1 MTEFPKIGI
10 EQFIVLGIG
19 VAIAVIVPIMIAVIW
34 TIRKHEKFTTVL
46 IGAVTFV
53 LFALILEKTIQNALV
68 FPTAMGL
75 PDHAA
80 SQFIN
85 ARPILWAIV
94 LGLFPGVFEETG
106 RFVAFKTLLR
116 NRRNR
121 ETSISYGIGHGGIE
135 VILVLGINY
144 ITYMVY
150 GVMINE
156 GVFQGIIDQVAEQ
169 VPFQAD
175 GMRALPEQ
183 LAAFGFADIGAGM
196 FDRVF
201 AFLFHVGASI
211 LVFYAARDKGRLWL
225 YPLAILLHTAL
236 DSLAGL
242 TMANVIQLS
251 TPVLEAIVVAFGL
264 LTFLGAY
271 LLLYKKDENKN
282 SGHSHERYEY
292 VIKRAENDAPVR

>member
-1 MTEFPKIGI
+1 MTEFATVGR
-10 EQFIVLGIG
+10 EQFIALGLGVLLAVIIPI
-19 VAIAVIVPIMIAVIW
+19 AIALIW
-34 TIRKHEKFTTVL
+34 KFWKHEKFTTILV
-46 IGAVTFV
+46 GAATFV

-68 FPTAMGL
+68 FPTTMGL

-85 ARPILWAIV
+85 TRPILWALV

-106 RFVAFKTLLR
+106 RFMAFKTVLR

-144 ITYMVY
+144 IVY
-150 GVMINE
+150 IVYAVMINT
-156 GVFQGIIDQVAEQ
+156 GTFQGIIDQVAEQ
-169 VPFQAD
+169 APFQEEAI
-175 GMRALPEQ
+175 RALADQ
-183 LAAFGFADIGAGM
+183 LAVFSFADIGTGM
-196 FDRVF
+196 FERVF

-211 LVFYAARDKGRLWL
+211 LVFYAARDKGRFWL

-242 TMANVIQLS
+242 NMAKVVQLS
-251 TPVLEAIVVAFGL
+251 APELEAMVVAFGL

-271 LLLYKKDENKN
+271 FLLYKKDKIAADN
-282 SGHSHERYEY
+282 
-292 VIKRAENDAPVR
+292 

>member
-1 MTEFPKIGI
+1 MTEFATVGR
-10 EQFIVLGIG
+10 EQFIALGLGVLLAVIIPI
-19 VAIAVIVPIMIAVIW
+19 AIALIW
-34 TIRKHEKFTTVL
+34 KFWKHEKFTTILV
-46 IGAVTFV
+46 GATTFV

-68 FPTAMGL
+68 FPTTMGL

-85 ARPILWAIV
+85 ARPILWALV

-106 RFVAFKTLLR
+106 RFVAFKTILR

-121 ETSISYGIGHGGIE
+121 ETSISYGIGHSGIE

-144 ITYMVY
+144 IVY
-150 GVMINE
+150 IVYAVMINT
-156 GVFQGIIDQVAEQ
+156 GTFQGIIDQVAEQ
-169 VPFQAD
+169 APFQEEAI
-175 GMRALPEQ
+175 RALADQ
-183 LAAFGFADIGAGM
+183 LAVFSFADIGAGM
-196 FDRVF
+196 FERVF

-211 LVFYAARDKGRLWL
+211 LVFYAARDKGRFWL

-242 TMANVIQLS
+242 NMAKVVQLS
-251 TPVLEAIVVAFGL
+251 APALEAMVVAFGL

-271 LLLYKKDENKN
+271 FLLYKKDKIAADN
-282 SGHSHERYEY
+282 
-292 VIKRAENDAPVR
+292 

>member
-1 MTEFPKIGI
+1 MTEFNTVGR
-10 EQFIVLGIG
+10 EQFIALGLG
-19 VAIAVIVPIMIAVIW
+19 ALLAVIIPIVIALIW
-34 TIRKHEKFTTVL
+34 KFWKREKITTILV
-46 IGAVTFV
+46 GAATFV
-53 LFALILEKTIQNALV
+53 LFALIIEKTIQNALV
-68 FPTAMGL
+68 FPTTMGL

-106 RFVAFKTLLR
+106 RLVAFKTILR

-144 ITYMVY
+144 ITYIVY
-150 GVMINE
+150 GFMINA
-156 GVFQGIIDQVAEQ
+156 GIFQGVIDQVAEQ
-169 VPFQAD
+169 APFQLDA
-175 GMRALPEQ
+175 MRALADQ
-183 LAAFGFADIGAGM
+183 LAVFSFADIGAGM
-196 FDRVF
+196 FERVF

-211 LVFYAARDKGRLWL
+211 LVFYAARDKGRFWL

-242 TMANVIQLS
+242 NMAKVVQLS
-251 TPVLEAIVVAFGL
+251 APALEAIVVAFGL
-264 LTFLGAY
+264 LTFAGAY
-271 LLLYKKDENKN
+271 FLLYRKDR
-282 SGHSHERYEY
+282 HEALTPGNY
-292 VIKRAENDAPVR
+292 VE

>member
-1 MTEFPKIGI
+1 MTEFATVGR
-10 EQFIVLGIG
+10 EQFIALGLGVLLAVIIPI
-19 VAIAVIVPIMIAVIW
+19 AIALIW
-34 TIRKHEKFTTVL
+34 KFWKHEKFTTILV
-46 IGAVTFV
+46 GAVTFV

-68 FPTAMGL
+68 FPTTMGL

-85 ARPILWAIV
+85 ARPILWALV

-106 RFVAFKTLLR
+106 RFMAFKTVLR

-144 ITYMVY
+144 IVY
-150 GVMINE
+150 IVYAVMINT
-156 GVFQGIIDQVAEQ
+156 GTFQGIIDQVAEQ
-169 VPFQAD
+169 APFQEEAI
-175 GMRALPEQ
+175 RALADQ
-183 LAAFGFADIGAGM
+183 LAVFSFADIGTGM
-196 FDRVF
+196 FERVF

-242 TMANVIQLS
+242 NMAKVVQLS
-251 TPVLEAIVVAFGL
+251 APALEAMVVAFGL

-271 LLLYKKDENKN
+271 FLLYKKDKIAADN
-282 SGHSHERYEY
+282 
-292 VIKRAENDAPVR
+292 

>member
-1 MTEFPKIGI
+1 MRRANEMTEFATVGR
-10 EQFIVLGIG
+10 EQFIALGLGVLLAVIIPI
-19 VAIAVIVPIMIAVIW
+19 AIALIW
-34 TIRKHEKFTTVL
+34 KFWKHEKFTTILV
-46 IGAVTFV
+46 GAATFV

-68 FPTAMGL
+68 FPSTMGL

-85 ARPILWAIV
+85 ARPILWALV

-106 RFVAFKTLLR
+106 RFMAFKTVLR

-144 ITYMVY
+144 IVY
-150 GVMINE
+150 IVYAVMINT
-156 GVFQGIIDQVAEQ
+156 GTFQGIIDQVAEQ
-169 VPFQAD
+169 APFQEEAI
-175 GMRALPEQ
+175 RALADQ
-183 LAAFGFADIGAGM
+183 LAVFSFADIGTGM
-196 FDRVF
+196 FERVF

-211 LVFYAARDKGRLWL
+211 LVFYAARDKGRFWL

-242 TMANVIQLS
+242 NMAKVVQLS
-251 TPVLEAIVVAFGL
+251 APALEAMVVAFGL

-271 LLLYKKDENKN
+271 FLLYKKDKIAADN
-282 SGHSHERYEY
+282 
-292 VIKRAENDAPVR
+292 

>member
-1 MTEFPKIGI
+1 MTELTKVGT
-10 EQFIVLGIG
+10 EQFIILGIG
-19 VAIAVIVPIMIAVIW
+19 AAIAIIAPIIVAIIW

-46 IGAVTFV
+46 VGAVTFV
-53 LFALILEKTIQNALV
+53 LFALILEKAIQNALV
-68 FPTAMGL
+68 FPTTMGL

-106 RFVAFKTLLR
+106 RYVAFTTLLR
-116 NRRNR
+116 KRRNR

-135 VILVLGINY
+135 VVLVLGINY
-144 ITYMVY
+144 IVYIVY
-150 GVMINE
+150 GLMINN
-156 GVFQGIIDQVAEQ
+156 GTFQSIIDQVAAQ
-169 VPFQAD
+169 APFQLDA
-175 GMRALPEQ
+175 MRALADQ
-183 LAAFGFADIGAGM
+183 LAVFSSADIGAGM

-251 TPVLEAIVVAFGL
+251 TPVLEAIVVAFGII
-264 LTFLGAY
+264 TFAGAY
-271 LLLYKKDENKN
+271 FLLYKKDIDRI
-282 SGHSHERYEY
+282 S
-292 VIKRAENDAPVR
+292 AQ

>member
-1 MTEFPKIGI
+1 MTEFATVGR
-10 EQFIVLGIG
+10 EQFIALGLGVLLAVIIPI
-19 VAIAVIVPIMIAVIW
+19 AIALIW
-34 TIRKHEKFTTVL
+34 KFWKHEKFTTILV
-46 IGAVTFV
+46 GAATFV

-68 FPTAMGL
+68 FPTTMGL

-85 ARPILWAIV
+85 ARPILWALV

-106 RFVAFKTLLR
+106 RFMAFKTVLR

-144 ITYMVY
+144 IVY
-150 GVMINE
+150 IVYAVMINT
-156 GVFQGIIDQVAEQ
+156 GTFQGIIDQVAEQ
-169 VPFQAD
+169 APFQEEAI
-175 GMRALPEQ
+175 RALADQ
-183 LAAFGFADIGAGM
+183 LAVFSFADIGTGM
-196 FDRVF
+196 FERVF
-201 AFLFHVGASI
+201 AFLFHVGASV
-211 LVFYAARDKGRLWL
+211 LVFYAARDKGRFWL

-242 TMANVIQLS
+242 NMAKVVQLS
-251 TPVLEAIVVAFGL
+251 APALEAMVVAFGL

-271 LLLYKKDENKN
+271 FLLYKKDKIAADN
-282 SGHSHERYEY
+282 
-292 VIKRAENDAPVR
+292 

>member
-1 MTEFPKIGI
+1 MEFTKVGT
-10 EQFIVLGIG
+10 EQFLALGLGAALSVIITLAIVLVWKIKKKE
-19 VAIAVIVPIMIAVIW
+19 P
-34 TIRKHEKFTTVL
+34 FTTILV
-46 IGAVTFV
+46 GAATFV

-68 FPTAMGL
+68 FPTTMGL

-85 ARPILWAIV
+85 ARPVLWALV

-106 RFVAFKTLLR
+106 RFIAFKTVLK

-135 VILVLGINY
+135 VILTLTVTYIIYIAYGI
-144 ITYMVY
+144 
-150 GVMINE
+150 MINS
-156 GVFQGIIDQVAEQ
+156 GSFQTIIDQAAS
-169 VPFQAD
+169 QAPD
-175 GMRALPEQ
+175 QAGAMQALADQ
-183 LAAFGFADIGAGM
+183 LAVISFADIGTSL
-196 FDRVF
+196 FERVF

-242 TMANVIQLS
+242 NMAKVVQLS
-251 TPVLEAIVVAFGL
+251 APELEAIVVAFGV

-271 LLLYKKDENKN
+271 VLLYKKDT
-282 SGHSHERYEY
+282 GA
-292 VIKRAENDAPVR
+292 AENRQFG

>member
-1 MTEFPKIGI
+1 MTEFATVGR
-10 EQFIVLGIG
+10 EQFIALGLGVLLAVIIPI
-19 VAIAVIVPIMIAVIW
+19 AIALIW
-34 TIRKHEKFTTVL
+34 KFWKHEKFTTILV
-46 IGAVTFV
+46 GAATFV

-68 FPTAMGL
+68 FPTTMGL

-85 ARPILWAIV
+85 ARPILWALV

-106 RFVAFKTLLR
+106 RFMAFKTVLR

-144 ITYMVY
+144 IVY
-150 GVMINE
+150 IVYAVMINT
-156 GVFQGIIDQVAEQ
+156 GTFQGIIDQVAEQ
-169 VPFQAD
+169 APFQEEAI
-175 GMRALPEQ
+175 RALADQ
-183 LAAFGFADIGAGM
+183 LAVFSFADIGTSM
-196 FDRVF
+196 FERVF

-211 LVFYAARDKGRLWL
+211 LVFYAARDKGRFWL

-242 TMANVIQLS
+242 NMAKVVQLS
-251 TPVLEAIVVAFGL
+251 ASALEAIVVAFGL

-271 LLLYKKDENKN
+271 FLLYKKDKIAADN
-282 SGHSHERYEY
+282 
-292 VIKRAENDAPVR
+292 

>member
-1 MTEFPKIGI
+1 MTEFATVGR
-10 EQFIVLGIG
+10 EQFIALGLGVLLAVIIPI
-19 VAIAVIVPIMIAVIW
+19 AIALIW
-34 TIRKHEKFTTVL
+34 KFWKHEKFTTILV
-46 IGAVTFV
+46 GAATFV

-68 FPTAMGL
+68 FPTTMGL

-85 ARPILWAIV
+85 ARPILWALV

-106 RFVAFKTLLR
+106 RFMAFKTVLR

-144 ITYMVY
+144 IVY
-150 GVMINE
+150 IVYAVMINT
-156 GVFQGIIDQVAEQ
+156 GTFQGIINQVAEQ
-169 VPFQAD
+169 APFQEEAI
-175 GMRALPEQ
+175 RALADQ
-183 LAAFGFADIGAGM
+183 LAVFSFADIGAGI
-196 FDRVF
+196 FERVF

-242 TMANVIQLS
+242 NMAKVVQLS
-251 TPVLEAIVVAFGL
+251 APALEAMVVAFGL

-271 LLLYKKDENKN
+271 FLLYKKDKIAADN
-282 SGHSHERYEY
+282 
-292 VIKRAENDAPVR
+292 

>member
-1 MTEFPKIGI
+1 MTEFATVGR
-10 EQFIVLGIG
+10 EQFIALGLGVLLAVIIPI
-19 VAIAVIVPIMIAVIW
+19 AIALIW
-34 TIRKHEKFTTVL
+34 KFWKHEKFTTILV
-46 IGAVTFV
+46 GAATFV

-68 FPTAMGL
+68 FPTTMGL

-85 ARPILWAIV
+85 ARPILWALV

-106 RFVAFKTLLR
+106 RFMAFKTVLR

-144 ITYMVY
+144 IVY
-150 GVMINE
+150 IVYAVMINT
-156 GVFQGIIDQVAEQ
+156 GTFQGIIDQVAEQ
-169 VPFQAD
+169 APFQEEAI
-175 GMRALPEQ
+175 RALADQ
-183 LAAFGFADIGAGM
+183 LAVFSFADIGAGI
-196 FDRVF
+196 FERVF

-242 TMANVIQLS
+242 NMAKVVQLS
-251 TPVLEAIVVAFGL
+251 APALEAMVVAFGL

-271 LLLYKKDENKN
+271 FLLYKKDA
-282 SGHSHERYEY
+282 
-292 VIKRAENDAPVR
+292 AEADN

>member
-1 MTEFPKIGI
+1 MALGTGAALSVII
-10 EQFIVLGIG
+10 TLAIVLVWKIKKKE
-19 VAIAVIVPIMIAVIW
+19 P
-34 TIRKHEKFTTVL
+34 FTTILV
-46 IGAVTFV
+46 GAATFV

-68 FPTAMGL
+68 FPTTMGL

-85 ARPILWAIV
+85 ARPVLWALV

-106 RFVAFKTLLR
+106 RFIAFKTVLKK
-116 NRRNR
+116 RRNR

-135 VILVLGINY
+135 VILTLSVTY
-144 ITYMVY
+144 IIYIAY
-150 GVMINE
+150 GMMINS
-156 GVFQGIIDQVAEQ
+156 GSFQTIIDQAAS
-169 VPFQAD
+169 QAPD
-175 GMRALPEQ
+175 QAGAMQALADQ
-183 LAAFGFADIGAGM
+183 LAVISFADIGTSL
-196 FDRVF
+196 FERVF

-242 TMANVIQLS
+242 NMAKVVQLS
-251 TPVLEAIVVAFGL
+251 APELEAIVVALGL

-271 LLLYKKDENKN
+271 VLLYKKDT
-282 SGHSHERYEY
+282 GA
-292 VIKRAENDAPVR
+292 AENRQFG

>member
-1 MTEFPKIGI
+1 MRRANEMTEFATVGR
-10 EQFIVLGIG
+10 EQFIALGLGVLLAVIIPI
-19 VAIAVIVPIMIAVIW
+19 AIALIW
-34 TIRKHEKFTTVL
+34 KFWKHEKFTTILV
-46 IGAVTFV
+46 GAATFV

-68 FPTAMGL
+68 FPTTMGL

-85 ARPILWAIV
+85 ARPILWALV

-106 RFVAFKTLLR
+106 RFMAFKTVLR

-144 ITYMVY
+144 IVY
-150 GVMINE
+150 IVYAVMINT
-156 GVFQGIIDQVAEQ
+156 GTFQGIIDQVAEQ
-169 VPFQAD
+169 APFQEEAI
-175 GMRALPEQ
+175 RALADQ
-183 LAAFGFADIGAGM
+183 LAVFSFADIGTGM
-196 FDRVF
+196 FERVF

-211 LVFYAARDKGRLWL
+211 LVFYAARDKGRFWL

-242 TMANVIQLS
+242 NMAKVVQLS
-251 TPVLEAIVVAFGL
+251 APELEAMVVAFGL

-271 LLLYKKDENKN
+271 FLLYKKDA
-282 SGHSHERYEY
+282 
-292 VIKRAENDAPVR
+292 AEADN

>member
-1 MTEFPKIGI
+1 MALGTGAALSVII
-10 EQFIVLGIG
+10 TLAIVLVWKIKKKE
-19 VAIAVIVPIMIAVIW
+19 P
-34 TIRKHEKFTTVL
+34 FTTILV
-46 IGAVTFV
+46 GAATFV

-68 FPTAMGL
+68 LPTTMGL

-85 ARPILWAIV
+85 ARPVLWALV

-106 RFVAFKTLLR
+106 RFIAFKTVLKK
-116 NRRNR
+116 RRNR

-135 VILVLGINY
+135 VILTLSVTYIIYIAYGI
-144 ITYMVY
+144 
-150 GVMINE
+150 MINS
-156 GVFQGIIDQVAEQ
+156 GSFQTLIDQVASQAPDQ
-169 VPFQAD
+169 VSAMQALAD
-175 GMRALPEQ
+175 Q
-183 LAAFGFADIGAGM
+183 LAVISFADIGTSL
-196 FDRVF
+196 FERVF

-242 TMANVIQLS
+242 NMAKVVQLS
-251 TPVLEAIVVAFGL
+251 APELEAIVVAFGL

-271 LLLYKKDENKN
+271 VLLYKKDT
-282 SGHSHERYEY
+282 GA
-292 VIKRAENDAPVR
+292 AENRQFG

>member
-1 MTEFPKIGI
+1 MRRANEMTEFATVGR
-10 EQFIVLGIG
+10 EQFIALGLGAMLTVIIPI
-19 VAIAVIVPIMIAVIW
+19 AIALIW
-34 TIRKHEKFTTVL
+34 KFWKHEKFTTILV
-46 IGAVTFV
+46 GAATFV

-68 FPTAMGL
+68 FPTTMGL

-85 ARPILWAIV
+85 ARPILWALV

-106 RFVAFKTLLR
+106 RLVAFKTILR

-144 ITYMVY
+144 IVY
-150 GVMINE
+150 IVYAVMINT
-156 GVFQGIIDQVAEQ
+156 GTFQGIIDQVAEQ
-169 VPFQAD
+169 APFQEEAI
-175 GMRALPEQ
+175 RALADQ
-183 LAAFGFADIGAGM
+183 LAVFSFADIGTGM
-196 FDRVF
+196 FERVF

-211 LVFYAARDKGRLWL
+211 LVFYAARDKGRFWL

-242 TMANVIQLS
+242 NMAKVVQLS
-251 TPVLEAIVVAFGL
+251 APALEAMVVAFGL

-271 LLLYKKDENKN
+271 FLLYKKDKIAADN
-282 SGHSHERYEY
+282 
-292 VIKRAENDAPVR
+292 

>member
-1 MTEFPKIGI
+1 MRRANEMTEFATVGR
-10 EQFIVLGIG
+10 EQFIALGLGVLLAVIIPI
-19 VAIAVIVPIMIAVIW
+19 AIALIW
-34 TIRKHEKFTTVL
+34 KFWKHEKFTTILV
-46 IGAVTFV
+46 GAATFV

-68 FPTAMGL
+68 FPTTMGL

-85 ARPILWAIV
+85 ARPILWALV

-106 RFVAFKTLLR
+106 RLVAFKTILR

-121 ETSISYGIGHGGIE
+121 ETSISYGIGHGGFE

-144 ITYMVY
+144 IVY
-150 GVMINE
+150 IVYAVMINT
-156 GVFQGIIDQVAEQ
+156 GTFQGIIDQVAEQ
-169 VPFQAD
+169 APFQEEAI
-175 GMRALPEQ
+175 RALADQ
-183 LAAFGFADIGAGM
+183 LAVFSFADIGTSM
-196 FDRVF
+196 FERVF

-211 LVFYAARDKGRLWL
+211 LVFYAARDKGRFWL

-242 TMANVIQLS
+242 NMAKVVQLS
-251 TPVLEAIVVAFGL
+251 APALEAMVVAFGL

-271 LLLYKKDENKN
+271 FLLYKKDKIAADN
-282 SGHSHERYEY
+282 
-292 VIKRAENDAPVR
+292 

>member
-1 MTEFPKIGI
+1 MTEFATVGR
-10 EQFIVLGIG
+10 EQFIALGLGVLLAVIIPI
-19 VAIAVIVPIMIAVIW
+19 AIALIW
-34 TIRKHEKFTTVL
+34 KFWKHEKFTTILV
-46 IGAVTFV
+46 GAATFV

-68 FPTAMGL
+68 FPTTMGL

-85 ARPILWAIV
+85 ARPILWALV

-106 RFVAFKTLLR
+106 RLVAFKTILR

-121 ETSISYGIGHGGIE
+121 ETSISYGIGHGGFE

-144 ITYMVY
+144 IVY
-150 GVMINE
+150 IVYAVMINT
-156 GVFQGIIDQVAEQ
+156 GTFQGIIDQVAEQ
-169 VPFQAD
+169 APFQEEAI
-175 GMRALPEQ
+175 RALADQ
-183 LAAFGFADIGAGM
+183 LAVFSFADIGTSM
-196 FDRVF
+196 FERVF

-211 LVFYAARDKGRLWL
+211 LVFYAARDKGRFWL

-242 TMANVIQLS
+242 NMAKVVQLS
-251 TPVLEAIVVAFGL
+251 APALEAMVVAFGL

-271 LLLYKKDENKN
+271 FLLYKKDKIAADN
-282 SGHSHERYEY
+282 
-292 VIKRAENDAPVR
+292 

>member
-1 MTEFPKIGI
+1 MTEFATVGR
-10 EQFIVLGIG
+10 EQFIALGLGVLLAVIIPI
-19 VAIAVIVPIMIAVIW
+19 AIALIW
-34 TIRKHEKFTTVL
+34 KFWKHEKFTTILV
-46 IGAVTFV
+46 GAATFV

-68 FPTAMGL
+68 FPTTMGL

-85 ARPILWAIV
+85 ARPILWALV

-106 RFVAFKTLLR
+106 RFMAFKTVLR

-144 ITYMVY
+144 IVY
-150 GVMINE
+150 IVYAVMINT
-156 GVFQGIIDQVAEQ
+156 GTFQGIIDQVAEQ
-169 VPFQAD
+169 APFQEEAI
-175 GMRALPEQ
+175 RALADQ
-183 LAAFGFADIGAGM
+183 LAVFSFADIGAGM
-196 FDRVF
+196 FERVF
-201 AFLFHVGASI
+201 ASLFHVGASI
-211 LVFYAARDKGRLWL
+211 LVFYAARDKGRFWL

-242 TMANVIQLS
+242 NMAKVVQLS
-251 TPVLEAIVVAFGL
+251 APALEAMVVAFGL

-271 LLLYKKDENKN
+271 FLLYKKDA
-282 SGHSHERYEY
+282 
-292 VIKRAENDAPVR
+292 AEADN

>member
-1 MTEFPKIGI
+1 MTEFATVGR
-10 EQFIVLGIG
+10 EQFIALGLGVLLAVIIPI
-19 VAIAVIVPIMIAVIW
+19 AIALIW
-34 TIRKHEKFTTVL
+34 KFWKHEKFTTILV
-46 IGAVTFV
+46 GAATFV

-68 FPTAMGL
+68 FPTTMGL

-85 ARPILWAIV
+85 ARPILWALV

-106 RFVAFKTLLR
+106 RFVAFKTVLR

-121 ETSISYGIGHGGIE
+121 ETSISYGIGHGGFE

-144 ITYMVY
+144 IVY
-150 GVMINE
+150 IVYAVMINT
-156 GVFQGIIDQVAEQ
+156 GTFQGIIDQVAEQ
-169 VPFQAD
+169 APFQEEAI
-175 GMRALPEQ
+175 RALADQ
-183 LAAFGFADIGAGM
+183 LAVFSFADIGAGI
-196 FDRVF
+196 FERVF

-211 LVFYAARDKGRLWL
+211 LVFYAARDKGRFWL

-242 TMANVIQLS
+242 NMAKVVQLS
-251 TPVLEAIVVAFGL
+251 APALEAIVVAFGL

-271 LLLYKKDENKN
+271 FLLYKKDKIAADN
-282 SGHSHERYEY
+282 
-292 VIKRAENDAPVR
+292 

>member
-1 MTEFPKIGI
+1 MTEFATVGR
-10 EQFIVLGIG
+10 EQFIALGLGVLLAVIIPI
-19 VAIAVIVPIMIAVIW
+19 AIALIW
-34 TIRKHEKFTTVL
+34 KFWKHEKFTTILV
-46 IGAVTFV
+46 GAATFV

-68 FPTAMGL
+68 FPTTMGL

-85 ARPILWAIV
+85 ARPILWALV

-106 RFVAFKTLLR
+106 RFMAFKTVLR

-144 ITYMVY
+144 IVY
-150 GVMINE
+150 IVYAVMINT
-156 GVFQGIIDQVAEQ
+156 GTFQGIIDQVAEQ
-169 VPFQAD
+169 APFQEEAI
-175 GMRALPEQ
+175 RALADQ
-183 LAAFGFADIGAGM
+183 LAVFSFADIGTGM
-196 FDRVF
+196 FERVF

-211 LVFYAARDKGRLWL
+211 LVFYAARDKGRFWL

-242 TMANVIQLS
+242 NMAKVVQLS
-251 TPVLEAIVVAFGL
+251 APELEAMVVAFGL

-271 LLLYKKDENKN
+271 FLLYKKDA
-282 SGHSHERYEY
+282 
-292 VIKRAENDAPVR
+292 AEADN

>member
-1 MTEFPKIGI
+1 MTEFATVGR
-10 EQFIVLGIG
+10 EQFIALGLGVLLAVIIPI
-19 VAIAVIVPIMIAVIW
+19 AIALIW
-34 TIRKHEKFTTVL
+34 KFWKHEKFTTILV
-46 IGAVTFV
+46 GAATFV

-68 FPTAMGL
+68 FPTTMGL

-85 ARPILWAIV
+85 ARPILWALV

-106 RFVAFKTLLR
+106 RFLAFKTVLR

-121 ETSISYGIGHGGIE
+121 ETSISYGIGHGGFE

-144 ITYMVY
+144 IVYMVY
-150 GVMINE
+150 AVMINT
-156 GVFQGIIDQVAEQ
+156 GTFQGIIDQVAEQ
-169 VPFQAD
+169 APFQEEAI
-175 GMRALPEQ
+175 RALADQ
-183 LAAFGFADIGAGM
+183 LAVFSFADIGAGM

-211 LVFYAARDKGRLWL
+211 LVFYAARDKGRFWL

-242 TMANVIQLS
+242 NMAKVVQLS
-251 TPVLEAIVVAFGL
+251 APVLEAIVVAFGL

-271 LLLYKKDENKN
+271 FLLYKKDA
-282 SGHSHERYEY
+282 
-292 VIKRAENDAPVR
+292 AEADN